1 MSKSGI
7 FRIINEMAWRC
18 RQCFPREGE
27 GCIYSASSE
36 LEKSTPFCSSSLIKD
51 MFQYKI
57 SLLLAKV
64 ESPIDC
70 PVLRHSAV
78 RSSLI
83 TYTDSEAPP
92 HNICEHLPLNYCY
105 AAL

>member
-1 MSKSGI
+1 MRWCGNVGSAFHVKVK
-7 FRIINEMAWRC
+7 AV
-18 RQCFPREGE
+18 PYL
-27 GCIYSASSE
+27 IYSASSE
-36 LEKSTPFCSSSLIKD
+36 LEKSTPLCSSSLIKD
-51 MFQYKI
+51 MFQYEI

-64 ESPIDC
+64 ELPMDWPI
-70 PVLRHSAV
+70 LRHSAV

-83 TYTDSEAPP
+83 IYTDSEAPP